1 MPKIKWSNDV
11 LRKSFKL
18 WITFIND
25 IKVKSF
31 FLANLEHSKNASH
44 CLSWSQTGRCW
55 LSFRTWNEAQN
66 MIGSVDACVQ
76 HIRSLNNGLF
86 NRKMETRRNQA
97 WWSFFSFF
105 SSFYPISWLGESFK
119 NHQNLADISFEKR
132 LTRCQVALHTSLVR
146 DIYNVSRSAGHEVF
160 SEEHVNFVWSN
171 WQLCFKR
178 WLFPAVLNMRFTL
191 YCFTVKW

>member
-1 MPKIKWSNDV
+1 MSLDNLSNCESPSSTI
-11 LRKSFKL
+11 LRS
-18 WITFIND
+18 
-25 IKVKSF
+25 KV
-31 FLANLEHSKNASH
+31 FLANLEHSRMPASQS
-44 CLSWSQTGRCW
+44 LSWSQRGRCG
-55 LSFRTWNEAQN
+55 LSFPHMEWSTEYDRVSGCMRA
-66 MIGSVDACVQ
+66 VQ

-86 NRKMETRRNQA
+86 NRKKKMETRRNQA

-105 SSFYPISWLGESFK
+105 SSFYPVSWLGKSFK

-178 WLFPAVLNMRFTL
+178 WLFPAVLNMRFIL

>member
-1 MPKIKWSNDV
+1 MI
-11 LRKSFKL
+11 LRQSFKL

-31 FLANLEHSKNASH
+31 FGKSGTLKECQPVSELISKRALRVV
-44 CLSWSQTGRCW
+44 LS
-55 LSFRTWNEAQN
+55 AQN

-86 NRKMETRRNQA
+86 NRKKKMETRRNQA

-105 SSFYPISWLGESFK
+105 SSFYPISWLGKSFK
-119 NHQNLADISFEKR
+119 NHQNLVDISFEKR

-171 WQLCFKR
+171 WQLCCKQ
-178 WLFPAVLNMRFTL
+178 WLFPAILNMRFTL
-191 YCFTVKW
+191 YSFTVKW